1 MGIRR
6 FKVGSARAKVV
17 RNPPPPPPPAGARRQ
32 IFIEKKASKARK

>member
-17 RNPPPPPPPAGARRQ
+17 RNPPPPPAGARRQ